1 MDNRFQQ
8 GGPVENGGMFTRERI
23 QQLTQYNYT
32 WSRKIMSNYDTNRD
46 DKLDPADM
54 AKIMIDSYR
63 GMNKH
68 FIPTGY
74 DLSTYAK
81 YKQIL

>member
-1 MDNRFQQ
+1 M
-8 GGPVENGGMFTRERI
+8 
-23 QQLTQYNYT
+23 
-32 WSRKIMSNYDTNRD
+32 KNYDVNHD
-46 DKLDPADM
+46 DRLDPADM

-74 DLSTYAK
+74 DLSTYAR
-81 YKQIL
+81 YIVPLLRIYDRQRRGYITR

>member
-1 MDNRFQQ
+1 
-8 GGPVENGGMFTRERI
+8 
-23 QQLTQYNYT
+23 
-32 WSRKIMSNYDTNRD
+32 MSNYDTNRD
-46 DKLDPADM
+46 DKLEPADM

-63 GMNKH
+63 GTNKH

-81 YKQIL
+81 YNVPVG

>member
-1 MDNRFQQ
+1 
-8 GGPVENGGMFTRERI
+8 
-23 QQLTQYNYT
+23 
-32 WSRKIMSNYDTNRD
+32 MSNYDTNRD

-81 YKQIL
+81 YQQSL